1 MLVYVLYTIFF
12 LSCIILVV
20 SILLQPGKTDAG
32 ALFTSNIA
40 STAFGPRG
48 TTTILAKITIGTAIV
63 FFLSALLLS
72 IPAITGEVS
81 VLQKAASESSQTTEK
96 KEEQKAEETKSEN
109 SQVENN
115 QTDQKQAENGQTQET
130 KTEQQGN
137 SGN

>member
-1 MLVYVLYTIFF
+1 MLVYTLYTIFF

-72 IPAITGEVS
+72 IPAITGEIS
-81 VLQKAASESSQTTEK
+81 VLQRTTSESSQMTEK
-96 KEEQKAEETKSEN
+96 EEEQK
-109 SQVENN
+109 SQESQTENN
-115 QTDQKQAENGQTQET
+115 KQAESKQTENQQTQG
-130 KTEQQGN
+130 TESNDDQQKDSN
-137 SGN
+137 N